1 MIPALKAAIAHWSGS
16 ANWAPVRPP
25 LVALTKEQAA
35 SPVSNMK
42 EKSFNMPGLGRKRTP
57 TRVPARI
64 AGALLGL
71 GVVLFGA
78 DTSSA
83 QPAAKAPVI
92 GLLDG
97 GERLE
102 WWAAFR
108 GRLRALGYAEGRD
121 VAFEPRYARGNFDR
135 LPGLAEDLVRLKV
148 TAIVTSGRVA
158 TQAAMRATSA
168 IPIVT
173 ATGDDPVNAGLV
185 ASLGRPGGNVTG
197 VTSLGTGLIGK
208 RFEVLAEVIPNLSRL
223 AVLWDMNNPTAQP
236 ALRELEAV
244 AQPAKVNVQRMG
256 VKSGEEIADAFAAMT
271 RERAQAVFVISDPML
286 YSERRRLAELA
297 LKHRLPSIHSAPDY
311 VEAGGG
317 GGVRPLTPP
326 HPPPCVWFCCLTNT
340 TLSTSIYG
348 LSP

>member
-1 MIPALKAAIAHWSGS
+1 
-16 ANWAPVRPP
+16 
-25 LVALTKEQAA
+25 
-35 SPVSNMK
+35 
-42 EKSFNMPGLGRKRTP
+42 
-57 TRVPARI
+57 
-64 AGALLGL
+64 
-71 GVVLFGA
+71 
-78 DTSSA
+78 
-83 QPAAKAPVI
+83 
-92 GLLDG
+92 
-97 GERLE
+97 LE

-108 GRLRALGYAEGRD
+108 ERLRDLGYVEGRN

-208 RFEVLAEVIPNLSRL
+208 RFEVLAEVIPKLSRL
-223 AVLWDMNNPTAQP
+223 AVLWDMNNPTAPP

-256 VKSGEEIADAFAAMT
+256 VKNGEEIADAFAAMT

-311 VEAGGG
+311 VEAGGLFSYG
-317 GGVRPLTPP
+317 PSYSDLFRRAAVYVDKILKGATPGELPIEQPTHVALVVNLQTAKALGVRI
-326 HPPPCVWFCCLTNT
+326 PPPILLRAERV
-340 TLSTSIYG
+340 IE
-348 LSP
+348 

>member
-1 MIPALKAAIAHWSGS
+1 
-16 ANWAPVRPP
+16 
-25 LVALTKEQAA
+25 
-35 SPVSNMK
+35 
-42 EKSFNMPGLGRKRTP
+42 
-57 TRVPARI
+57 
-64 AGALLGL
+64 
-71 GVVLFGA
+71 
-78 DTSSA
+78 
-83 QPAAKAPVI
+83 
-92 GLLDG
+92 
-97 GERLE
+97 LE

-108 GRLRALGYAEGRD
+108 ERLRDLGYVEGRN

-208 RFEVLAEVIPNLSRL
+208 RFEVLAEVIPKLSRL
-223 AVLWDMNNPTAQP
+223 AVLWDMNNPTAPP

-311 VEAGGG
+311 VEAGGLFSYG
-317 GGVRPLTPP
+317 PSYSDLFRRAAVYVDKILKGATPGELPIEQPTHVALVVNLQTAKALGVRI
-326 HPPPCVWFCCLTNT
+326 PPPILLRAERV
-340 TLSTSIYG
+340 IE
-348 LSP
+348 

>member
-1 MIPALKAAIAHWSGS
+1 
-16 ANWAPVRPP
+16 
-25 LVALTKEQAA
+25 
-35 SPVSNMK
+35 
-42 EKSFNMPGLGRKRTP
+42 
-57 TRVPARI
+57 
-64 AGALLGL
+64 
-71 GVVLFGA
+71 
-78 DTSSA
+78 
-83 QPAAKAPVI
+83 
-92 GLLDG
+92 
-97 GERLE
+97 LE

-108 GRLRALGYAEGRD
+108 ERLRDLGYVEGRN

-223 AVLWDMNNPTAQP
+223 AVLWDMNNPTAPP

-311 VEAGGG
+311 VEAGGLFSYG
-317 GGVRPLTPP
+317 PSYSDLFRRAAVYVDKILKGATPGELPIEQPTHVALVVNLQTAKALGVRI
-326 HPPPCVWFCCLTNT
+326 PPPILLRAERV
-340 TLSTSIYG
+340 IE
-348 LSP
+348 

>member
-1 MIPALKAAIAHWSGS
+1 M
-16 ANWAPVRPP
+16 
-25 LVALTKEQAA
+25 
-35 SPVSNMK
+35 
-42 EKSFNMPGLGRKRTP
+42 
-57 TRVPARI
+57 
-64 AGALLGL
+64 
-71 GVVLFGA
+71 
-78 DTSSA
+78 
-83 QPAAKAPVI
+83 
-92 GLLDG
+92 
-97 GERLE
+97 E

-108 GRLRALGYAEGRD
+108 ERLRDLGYVEGRN

-208 RFEVLAEVIPNLSRL
+208 RFEVLAEVIPKLSRL
-223 AVLWDMNNPTAQP
+223 AVLWDMNNPTAPP

-311 VEAGGG
+311 VEAGGLFSYG
-317 GGVRPLTPP
+317 PSYSDLFRRAAVYVDKILKGATPGELPIEQPTHVALVVNLQTAKALGVRI
-326 HPPPCVWFCCLTNT
+326 PPPILLRAERV
-340 TLSTSIYG
+340 IE
-348 LSP
+348 

>member
-1 MIPALKAAIAHWSGS
+1 M
-16 ANWAPVRPP
+16 
-25 LVALTKEQAA
+25 
-35 SPVSNMK
+35 
-42 EKSFNMPGLGRKRTP
+42 
-57 TRVPARI
+57 
-64 AGALLGL
+64 
-71 GVVLFGA
+71 
-78 DTSSA
+78 
-83 QPAAKAPVI
+83 
-92 GLLDG
+92 
-97 GERLE
+97 E

-108 GRLRALGYAEGRD
+108 ERLRDLGYVEGRN

-208 RFEVLAEVIPNLSRL
+208 RFEVLAEVIPKLSRL
-223 AVLWDMNNPTAQP
+223 AVLWDMNNPTAPP

-244 AQPAKVNVQRMG
+244 AQPAKVNLQRMG

-311 VEAGGG
+311 VEAGGLFSYG
-317 GGVRPLTPP
+317 PSYSDLFRRAAVYVDKILKGATPGELPIEQPTHVALVVNLQTAKALGVRI
-326 HPPPCVWFCCLTNT
+326 PPPILLRAERV
-340 TLSTSIYG
+340 IE
-348 LSP
+348 

>member
-1 MIPALKAAIAHWSGS
+1 M
-16 ANWAPVRPP
+16 
-25 LVALTKEQAA
+25 
-35 SPVSNMK
+35 
-42 EKSFNMPGLGRKRTP
+42 
-57 TRVPARI
+57 
-64 AGALLGL
+64 
-71 GVVLFGA
+71 
-78 DTSSA
+78 
-83 QPAAKAPVI
+83 
-92 GLLDG
+92 
-97 GERLE
+97 E

-108 GRLRALGYAEGRD
+108 ERLRDLGYVEGRN

-208 RFEVLAEVIPNLSRL
+208 RFEVLAEVIPKLSRL
-223 AVLWDMNNPTAQP
+223 AVLWDMNNPTAPP

-244 AQPAKVNVQRMG
+244 AQPAKVNLQRMG

-297 LKHRLPSIHSAPDY
+297 LKHRLPSIYSAPDY
-311 VEAGGG
+311 VEAGGLFSYG
-317 GGVRPLTPP
+317 PSYSDLFRRAAVYVDKILKGATPGELPIEQPTHVALVVNLQTAKALGVRI
-326 HPPPCVWFCCLTNT
+326 PPPILLRAERV
-340 TLSTSIYG
+340 IE
-348 LSP
+348 